1 MNVTLR
7 QLRVFVEVAHRRSF
21 TTAARHLHLTQSALS
36 HLMRELESQLGV
48 RVIDRD
54 TRNFALTAAGTE
66 LLQNAERIL
75 SEVDQT
81 VSGLRDLVAK
91 RRGRVTVAAPP
102 VLAASL
108 LPAAIA
114 RFKAEHPGVT
124 VRLLDV
130 LTGQILEA
138 VRSGEADFGVGTFR
152 KSEPE
157 VELDTLYED
166 RLVAVLPCASP
177 LAGRRRLAWKDLRDA
192 PLVMMSSASAFHYL
206 VDHAASEAGLT
217 AAPAYE
223 VGYMGTAIALVEA
236 GLGIAV
242 LPAYAGSMIDTRK
255 AAVRPVDS
263 PAVTREVSIVTR
275 AGRSLS
281 PAAQQFTDVLRET
294 FSAAGAGLGR
304 EARRRA
310 SQR

>member
-7 QLRVFVEVAHRRSF
+7 QLRVFVEVARRRSF
-21 TTAARHLHLTQSALS
+21 TSAARHLHLTQSALS
-36 HLMRELESQLGV
+36 HLVRELETQLGV

-54 TRNFALTAAGTE
+54 TRNFSLTAAGAE

-75 SEVDQT
+75 GEVEQT

-108 LPAAIA
+108 LPAAMA
-114 RFKAEHPGVT
+114 RFKAAHPGVT
-124 VRLLDV
+124 LKLLDV

-152 KSEPE
+152 KSEPD
-157 VELDTLYED
+157 VQLDTLYED
-166 RLVAVLPCASP
+166 RLVAVLPAGSP
-177 LAGRRRLAWKDLRDA
+177 LAGRRRLAWKDLRGE

-242 LPAYAGSMIDTRK
+242 LPAYARSMIDARK
-255 AAVRPVDS
+255 AAARPVDS

-281 PAAQQFTDVLRET
+281 PAAAQFAAALRDA
-294 FSAAGAGLGR
+294 FAAPA
-304 EARRRA
+304 ARR
-310 SQR
+310 